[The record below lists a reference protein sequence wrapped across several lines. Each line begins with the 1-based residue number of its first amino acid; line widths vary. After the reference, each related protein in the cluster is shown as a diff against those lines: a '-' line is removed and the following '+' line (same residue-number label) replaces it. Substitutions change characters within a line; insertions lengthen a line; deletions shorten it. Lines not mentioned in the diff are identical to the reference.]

1 MDGNPVAKNA
11 SRLLETNKHSRR
23 LPLRLSICRR
33 RLQTQ
38 TLAPTE
44 AWEEEGETE
53 DWSRASIL
61 RPLPLILSLS
71 VCLMLF
77 AVISRGVNGISITG
91 SARSRAAGS
100 CIHTDSAAAP
110 FACLPVTM
118 HERKRAILASE
129 GASRRLIS
137 SKESREEGL
146 HHANRLFAVCCC
158 CCRRQHQ
165 RRRLLLLQ

>member
-100 CIHTDSAAAP
+100 FTDSAAAP

-118 HERKRAILASE
+118 HERKREILASE
-129 GASRRLIS
+129 GASRRLIRS
-137 SKESREEGL
+137 TTNAERKACITRTDCL
-146 HHANRLFAVCCC
+146 LVCC
-158 CCRRQHQ
+158 CCRRQHEHQ
-165 RRRLLLLQ
+165 RLLLQ